1 MIESV
6 LIKDFQSIED
16 VEIEFAPGFNVL
28 VGPSNSGKSA
38 VLRAL
43 RGAIRNEIAPS
54 FVRNGTRKATIF
66 IDFGDHSVSA
76 ERGKSLSTYHL
87 DTQEFTK
94 CGKDV
99 PHPILDVLQMNLVND
114 QDLHFQFQF
123 DSPFLLSTSGSTI
136 AQVIGTLTN
145 VTLLFHA
152 VQEANRRYLRASSEL
167 TIRLNDIE
175 GEKNKAGQF
184 AHIEKRSLLVPTL
197 EQKVSKYKEYVA
209 ALVALTK
216 LTTEVIRVQNSIPDK
231 IDLPDLTAEFDQYHE
246 LDAAY
251 MDLTQTISKIAS
263 THANVGA
270 LRSRLSTVDRTLST
284 MSTEFCPTCGQK
296 LPESGR
302 MDS

>member
-16 VEIEFAPGFNVL
+16 VQIEFAPGFNVL

-54 FVRNGTRKATIF
+54 FVRNGTRKATIS

-87 DTQEFTK
+87 DAQEFTK

-99 PHPILDVLQMNLVND
+99 PQPILDVLQMNLVND

-175 GEKNKAGQF
+175 GEKNKADQF
-184 AHIEKRSLLVPTL
+184 AHIEKRTLLVPTL

-216 LTTEVIRVQNSIPDK
+216 LTTEIIRVQNSIPDK
-231 IDLPDLTAEFDQYHE
+231 IDLPDLTAEFAQYHE
-246 LDAAY
+246 LDSAY
-251 MDLTQTISKIAS
+251 KELTSTTSKIEM
-263 THANVGA
+263 TQDNI
-270 LRSRLSTVDRTLST
+270 RSWSRQLHENEETLST
-284 MSTEFCPTCGQK
+284 ISSEFCPTCGQK
-296 LPESGR
+296 LPNSGR
-302 MDS
+302 IDS